1 MNDVSDQL
9 ATLEAAVAYVRAG
22 RKYEALSLAALTS
35 RYITAV
41 EVAVAVQT
49 MEAVQ
54 FIDDLGAE
62 FELRGM
68 EAPNWV
74 LAGHHIGLAEL
85 RRRAKDN
92 ALGRL
97 GPG

>member
-1 MNDVSDQL
+1 MHFLV
-9 ATLEAAVAYVRAG
+9 TLQR
-22 RKYEALSLAALTS
+22 
-35 RYITAV
+35 

-49 MEAVQ
+49 METIQ

-68 EAPNWV
+68 QTPNWV

-85 RRRAKDN
+85 RKRAKAS

-97 GPG
+97 DPR